1 MHGRIDVRDIL
12 SRKLKEHTRLAREG
26 VEALHTLPHSVRSL
40 AAGEDLIHQGERPRA
55 SALVIS
61 GMVARYHTRP
71 GGGRQ
76 YISLHIAGDMPDL
89 QGLFLSEMDHS
100 VCAMSDT
107 AQVALYPHRALSD
120 VFERH
125 PSLGTAFW
133 RETLID
139 ASIFREAITNNS
151 SRDVR
156 ARMAHFM
163 CEQYYR
169 AKAAGLAAGDT
180 CDLPI
185 SQSQLGETLGVSVVT
200 VNRMLQ
206 ALRRTGTMEFRERVL
221 TVRDWDGLRQIGEFD
236 PRYLHLTRQNRI

>member
-1 MHGRIDVRDIL
+1 
-12 SRKLKEHTRLAREG
+12 
-26 VEALHTLPHSVRSL
+26 
-40 AAGEDLIHQGERPRA
+40 
-55 SALVIS
+55 
-61 GMVARYHTRP
+61 
-71 GGGRQ
+71 
-76 YISLHIAGDMPDL
+76 
-89 QGLFLSEMDHS
+89 
-100 VCAMSDT
+100 
-107 AQVALYPHRALSD
+107 
-120 VFERH
+120 
-125 PSLGTAFW
+125 
-133 RETLID
+133 
-139 ASIFREAITNNS
+139 
-151 SRDVR
+151 
-156 ARMAHFM
+156 MAHFM